1 MTLRSIFD
9 SHRDVGMA
17 VWLFLLYW
25 RNHSPDANSEWLVVG
40 NGRAIRD
47 SESAKVLKIS
57 VQTATRWRRCLRDAG
72 LIQSEARQ
80 GGGFQIWLLNLN
92 RAPAAEP
99 SNREVWPEM
108 QTELV
113 Q

>member
-1 MTLRSIFD
+1 MRTIFD
-9 SHRDVGMA
+9 NRREVGMA

-25 RNHSPDANSEWLVVG
+25 QNHSPDANSEWLAVG
-40 NGRAIRD
+40 NGNPIRD
-47 SESAKVLKIS
+47 SDAARVLKIS
-57 VQTATRWRRCLRDAG
+57 VQTATRWRRRLRDAG
-72 LIQSEARQ
+72 LIQSEAQQ

-92 RAPAAEP
+92 HVPAAEP

>member
-1 MTLRSIFD
+1 MTARTIFD
-9 SHRDVGMA
+9 SHREVGVA

-25 RNHSPDANSEWLVVG
+25 QNHSPDANSEWLVVG
-40 NGRAIRD
+40 NGRASRD

-57 VQTATRWRRCLRDAG
+57 VQTATRWRRRLRDAG
-72 LIQSEARQ
+72 LIQSVARQ

-92 RAPAAEP
+92 CVSATEP
-99 SNREVWPEM
+99 SNRKVWPEM